1 MDLRTML
8 RAAGLADR
16 GGTGDGAAER
26 ARAYFQVAGVMLV
39 VVGRDH
45 RLREINRRGL
55 EILGYDRADEI
66 VGRDWLEVCLPPAA
80 RPDAA
85 AWLDRFLAGDP
96 AAPSEGSFEVRRRD
110 GGTRLIAWRHALLR
124 DAQGRAIAKVSSG
137 EDVTAQ
143 RDSAARFQVLAET
156 VPGLLFTTDAAGA
169 TTFVNRSYTDYSG
182 CTVEDL
188 VGDGWTRLVH
198 PDDLPQVLEAWKRS
212 VETGTEYVVDGRMRR
227 RDGVWR
233 WHLCR
238 GLPLRDSAG
247 QITQWFGIAVDI
259 DDRKRAEAAAQ
270 QARETLATAERRQ
283 RLLLD
288 LSERQRPPTDPEQAL
303 QAAVAVLGEVL
314 GVDRVCYAE
323 ITPDRRHAI
332 IGAEW
337 IAPASGRS
345 PMARMHSLSGHWQVL
360 LPALEKGEIVRLADA
375 ATDPRTQSGDGKGWA
390 RQYRGLLAVPLA
402 RRDGPFGVLFAVSG
416 APRPWSE
423 ECVALAAAVAERTW
437 AAVERARAEL
447 ALRAS
452 EERLSLAMEASGLAT
467 WDVDLGSGRRVWSPS
482 HYLLLGL
489 DPATAEASA
498 PSWRERVIAEDLPL
512 VEAAVEAARAGDGS
526 YHAEYRI
533 RRADTGEE
541 RWMLSRGRFLRD
553 GSGLWRR
560 FVGISL
566 DVTERHRT
574 EEALR
579 DAAQELEARVAAR
592 TAELAA
598 ARDRLVAEAIERE
611 RLEEQLRQTQKLQA
625 VGQLAGGI
633 AHDFNN
639 LLTAVLGSL
648 ELLERHVA
656 TDAGR
661 RLLNSAR
668 MAAERGG
675 TLTNQLLA
683 FARRQKLSVR
693 PVDVADLV
701 RRMDE
706 MLRRTLGGFITLR
719 IDAPDLP
726 CTVETDPVQL
736 ELSVLNLVINAR
748 DAMPAGGT
756 LTVSVQSRQ
765 PSADMPDLA
774 PGSHAVVAVADT
786 GAGMPPEVR
795 ARAFEPFFTTK
806 EVGRGTGLGLAQVY
820 GVARQCGGTAR
831 ILSAPGEG
839 TRVEIWLPCTDG
851 TPARAG
857 GDAARAGGAET
868 APVAAI
874 LLADDEEQVRAF
886 AAEVLRDAGY
896 DVIEAPDGAAALAVL
911 SGGARVDLLV
921 TDFAMPGMTG
931 LGLIEAARRQRP
943 GLRALL
949 VSGYAGIEGPAG
961 ASDAQL
967 RKPFRGADLRAAVA
981 ELLAAP
987 RHAPP
992 QAEAAGQPAICQPL
1006 VAPAV
1011 NPAM

>member
-1 MDLRTML
+1 ML
-8 RAAGLADR
+8 RAANLADR
-16 GGTGDGAAER
+16 RVAGDGSAQLAQ
-26 ARAYFQVAGVMLV
+26 AYFQVAGVMLV
-39 VVGRDH
+39 VVGRDR

-55 EILGYDRADEI
+55 EILGYDRPEEI

-80 RPDAA
+80 RAEAA

-96 AAPSEGSFEVRRRD
+96 AAPAEGSFEVQRRD

-124 DAQGRAIAKVSSG
+124 DARGRAIAKVSSG

-156 VPGLLFTTDAAGA
+156 VPGLLFTSDAGGD
-169 TTFVNRSYTDYSG
+169 TTFINRSYTDYTG
-182 CTVEDL
+182 CRAEDL
-188 VGDGWTRLVH
+188 IGSGWMRMVH
-198 PDDLPQVLEAWKRS
+198 PDDLPQVMAAWRRS
-212 VETGTEYVVDGRMRR
+212 VATGEQYVVDGRIRR
-227 RDGVWR
+227 HDGVWR
-233 WHLCR
+233 WHMCR
-238 GLPLRDSAG
+238 GMPLRDSAG
-247 QITQWFGIAVDI
+247 RVTQWFGIAVDI

-270 QARETLATAERRQ
+270 RARETLAAAERRQ
-283 RLLLD
+283 RLLLE
-288 LSERQRPPTDPEQAL
+288 LSERQRALGDPEQAL
-303 QAAVAVLGEVL
+303 RAAVTALGEAL
-314 GVDRVCYAE
+314 AADRTVYAE
-323 ITPDRRHAI
+323 LTPDRRHALVV
-332 IGAEW
+332 AEW
-337 IAPASGRS
+337 IRPGSDRT
-345 PMARMHSLSGHWQVL
+345 PMARRHLLSGHWQVL
-360 LPALEKGEIVRLADA
+360 LPSLEQGETVVVADA
-375 ATDPRTQSGDGKGWA
+375 ATDPRTRAGDDGQGWE
-390 RQYRGLLAVPLA
+390 RPYRGLLTVPLA
-402 RRDGPFGVLFAVSG
+402 RPDGPFGVLFAVSE
-416 APRPWSE
+416 APRAWSE
-423 ECVALAAAVAERTW
+423 KDVTLAGAVAERTW
-437 AAVERARAEL
+437 AAVERARADL

-452 EERLSLAMEASGLAT
+452 EERLSLAVEASDLAT
-467 WDVDLGSGRRVWSPS
+467 WDVDLASGRRVWSRS
-482 HYLLLGL
+482 HFLLLGL
-489 DPATAEASA
+489 DPAAVEASSA
-498 PSWRERVIAEDLPL
+498 AWRARVVPEDLPL
-512 VEAAVEAARAGDGS
+512 VEAAVEAAQRGDGA

-533 RRADTGEE
+533 RRADTGAE
-541 RWMLSRGRFLRD
+541 RWMLSRGRLLRD

-592 TAELAA
+592 TAELAT
-598 ARDRLVAEAIERE
+598 ARDRLVAEAAERE
-611 RLEEQLRQTQKLQA
+611 LLEEQLRQTQKLQA

-648 ELLERHVA
+648 ELLERHVG
-656 TDAGR
+656 TEAGH
-661 RLLNSAR
+661 RLLNAAR

-701 RRMDE
+701 RRMDD
-706 MLRRTLGGFITLR
+706 MLRRTLGGFIALR
-719 IDAPDLP
+719 IEAPELP

-748 DAMPAGGT
+748 DAMPSGGT
-756 LTVSVQSRQ
+756 LTVQVQCRE
-765 PSADMPDLA
+765 PPADMPDLA
-774 PGSHAVVAVADT
+774 PGSHAVVSVADT
-786 GAGMPPEVR
+786 GPGMTPEVR

-831 ILSAPGEG
+831 IASAPGHG
-839 TRVEIWLPCTDG
+839 TRVEIWLPC
-851 TPARAG
+851 
-857 GDAARAGGAET
+857 AAAAPPSAEE
-868 APVAAI
+868 VAAGAGSAAPAPAASV

-931 LGLIEAARRQRP
+931 LSLIDAARRQRP

-949 VSGYAGIEGPAG
+949 ISGYAGIEAPAG
-961 ASDAQL
+961 AADAQL

-981 ELLAAP
+981 ELLAL
-987 RHAPP
+987 R
-992 QAEAAGQPAICQPL
+992 AATPADQPL